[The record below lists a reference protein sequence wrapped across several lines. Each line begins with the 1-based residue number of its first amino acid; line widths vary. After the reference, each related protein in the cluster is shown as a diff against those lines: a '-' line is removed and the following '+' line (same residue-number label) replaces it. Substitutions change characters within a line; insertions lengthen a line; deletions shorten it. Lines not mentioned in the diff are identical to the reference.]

1 MPKFARPN
9 SYTGKQSNQQWTGDA
24 RSATLAEALA
34 GLSKQVYISPATLA
48 AAGTA
53 LVPDATT
60 LIEGKVSL
68 ATNAEAVTGTVN
80 TNKAIIPS
88 SLTARL
94 QAPGAIGGTTPAA
107 GSFTV
112 ITGTKQNYT
121 SLASGAAAG
130 AASAGTVALIAGT
143 IVVSTTA
150 VTATSQIR
158 LTCQALG
165 TVTAPSALCCSA
177 KSTGV
182 SFTILASQNTDTS
195 TIFWEVIN

>member
-24 RSATLAEALA
+24 RSATVAEALA
-34 GLSKQVYISPATLA
+34 GASKQVYISPSTLA

-53 LVPDATT
+53 LVPSATT
-60 LIEGKVSL
+60 LVAGKVFL
-68 ATNAEAVTGTVN
+68 ATNAEAVTGTVS
-80 TNKAIIPS
+80 TNKAIVPA
-88 SLTARL
+88 SLTARM
-94 QAPGAIGGTTPAA
+94 QAPGPIGGTTPAA
-107 GSFTV
+107 GTFTA
-112 ITGTKQNYT
+112 ITGTKNNYT
-121 SLASGAAAG
+121 ALASGAAA
-130 AASAGTVALIAGT
+130 AALAAGTVALIGGT

-165 TVTAPSALCCSA
+165 TVTVPSGLCVSA

-182 SFTILASQNTDTS
+182 SFTILASQATDTS
-195 TIFWEVIN
+195 TIFWEVVN